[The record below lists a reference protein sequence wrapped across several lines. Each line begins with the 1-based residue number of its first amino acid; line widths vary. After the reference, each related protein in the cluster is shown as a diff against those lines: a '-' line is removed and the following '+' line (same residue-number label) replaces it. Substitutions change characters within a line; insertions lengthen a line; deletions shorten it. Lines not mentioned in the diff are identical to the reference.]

1 MMKLLEELGVGP
13 VVLPN
18 RLAVPAMV
26 TRLSGE
32 DGRVN
37 DDVVDRYLRY
47 AEGNV
52 GLIVVEASSVHG
64 GKSGPLLRVSDDEF
78 IPGFRQLTSAC
89 HAASDSKIF
98 LQIIHFLKIA
108 RSGWREKVS
117 EVSTERLEE
126 LPQLFAAAAQRAQE
140 AGFDGVELHMAHAY
154 TLSSLLSR
162 HNHRS
167 DKYGRTLENRLR
179 LPSIV
184 LSIVRKSVDPSF
196 GVAVRFDAD
205 ESIRRGY
212 SVIEAGQMA
221 VRFAELGAGYVSL
234 SAGGK
239 FEDALHRAGKPLY
252 PYTGYSGD
260 RCMPGDTYVD
270 GANSW
275 MAEAVRAAL
284 RTHGHETPVLATGK
298 IGTVQL
304 AEDLLQRGSCDIVG
318 MARALLA
325 DPYLLK
331 KFRDGREDETVRCIY
346 CNVCKSLDENFNT
359 VVCYLWPKDSI
370 QAPRPLEREHPVA
383 TWWPEGISEPLVA
396 SAEEGQVRL
405 KWSRPEGSAT
415 GYDVLRSEDLAPYE
429 RLTSCTRV
437 SQLDDSVLG
446 DRLYRYRV
454 VPYDESGR
462 RGEPSNVVEI
472 ALEPRDS
479 DEVLRV
485 EEADVSR

>member
-1 MMKLLEELGVGP
+1 MMKLLEPLQVGP
-13 VVLPN
+13 VTLPN

-37 DDVVDRYLRY
+37 DDVVDRYVRY

-64 GKSGPLLRVSDDEF
+64 GKSGPLLRVSDDEY
-78 IPGFRQLTSAC
+78 IPGLRQLTSAC
-89 HAASDSKIF
+89 HAASDSKVY

-108 RSGWREKVS
+108 RSGWREKIS
-117 EVSTERLEE
+117 EVSAERLEE
-126 LPQLFAAAAQRAQE
+126 LPQLFATAAQRAQE

-154 TLSSLLSR
+154 TLSSMLSR
-162 HNHRS
+162 QNRRS

-179 LPSIV
+179 LPSMV
-184 LSIVRKSVDPSF
+184 LSTVRQSVDPSF

-212 SVIEAGQMA
+212 SVIEAGEMA

-239 FEDALHRAGKPLY
+239 FEDAVHREGKPLY

-260 RCMPGDTYVD
+260 RCMPGDTYAD

-275 MAEAVRAAL
+275 MAEAVRGAL
-284 RTHGHETPVLATGK
+284 RAHGHETPVLATGK
-298 IGTVQL
+298 IGTAKL

-359 VVCYLWPKDSI
+359 VVCYLWPKDAI
-370 QAPRPLEREHPVA
+370 QAPRPFEREHPIA
-383 TWWPEGISEPLVA
+383 TWWPESVNEPLTA
-396 SAEEGQVRL
+396 SAEEGQIRL
-405 KWSRPEGSAT
+405 KWSRPEGNAV
-415 GYDVLRSEDLAPYE
+415 GFDVLRSEDLASYE
-429 RLTSCTRV
+429 RLTSCTRA
-437 SQLDDSVLG
+437 SQLDDSVLSG
-446 DRLYRYRV
+446 RSYRYRII
-454 VPYDESGR
+454 PYDESGR
-462 RGEPSNVVEI
+462 RGQPSNIVEI
-472 ALEPRDS
+472 ALAPRA
-479 DEVLRV
+479 V
-485 EEADVSR
+485 EEAPSMEKADVAH